1 MMMDYLKNAVAV
13 VFVLNVANAGGIQ
26 NDRVFFYYVIC
37 VTQSVGLLIWVG
49 VRSRASTVIKQCQFC
64 HVAFIEHVDKKL
76 FILYSFTEDMIRV
89 KSMKEF

>member
-1 MMMDYLKNAVAV
+1 MLWFFFQGNVTIVDTPGVGDNEQDTGALMMMDYLKNAVAV

-49 VRSRASTVIKQCQFC
+49 VRSRASTVIKQCQF
-64 HVAFIEHVDKKL
+64 A
-76 FILYSFTEDMIRV
+76 M
-89 KSMKEF
+89 